1 KDQWEQDRWK
11 WGNTCRQNESLL
23 KAIGQRAPIIELD
36 AETIEQEKRSGWK
49 FEPRNGWSEL
59 AKGEAGLAAKIGA
72 QIHAVSRLMPKF
84 GESIVGTIGGMLV
97 ILQRYDGL
105 EVVIQSR
112 NGDVKY
118 TPNRFGVHINMYSE
132 SGKLVIETIEGLVD
146 EPARQIKLAQR
157 LEEEN
162 RDIAARLRQGF
173 EHQEKLEQL
182 MVRQRAI
189 DAELDLDKDEAGA
202 IEVADAV
209 STS

>member
-1 KDQWEQDRWK
+1 
-11 WGNTCRQNESLL
+11 
-23 KAIGQRAPIIELD
+23 
-36 AETIEQEKRSGWK
+36 
-49 FEPRNGWSEL
+49 
-59 AKGEAGLAAKIGA
+59 
-72 QIHAVSRLMPKF
+72 MPKF